1 MKQTHWLQLVRRLF
15 LLTVFAQLGACA
27 SLSPSTLPT
36 QRTTHEIAPTAL
48 AKMREAQI
56 PEDALGGVVLRARD
70 GTVLWSKDATR
81 AMQPASTIKVLT
93 SIVALET
100 LKPSYRAK
108 TLLVTAA
115 PQRGDTLEGDLA
127 LIGRGNDEF
136 SVASLEA
143 MLRAL
148 RAQGVARIAGDI
160 ILDREFFQPP
170 RPYEGVA
177 PFDEAPEFRYN
188 VIPDALMLGSNLNQ
202 LALSSD
208 ETTLRVAFGPAM
220 QGVEFVSGM
229 TLVDQPCE
237 SWEDKWKIPSV
248 EKKTDGTIR
257 VTLLGEYPKNC
268 STSTEINVLSRTDYA
283 ERTIAAA
290 WRALGGTWNGR
301 AREGVVPSGANV
313 RTIATQDSRTLAEI
327 NRDINKRS
335 DNAMTRTAFL
345 SLAATREANE
355 RAQYPNTFAHAE
367 RIVRDW
373 MKSKAIDDASLV
385 IENGSGLS
393 RKEMISPMALAQ
405 TLRAAHA
412 SPWSSEFLMSLPI
425 VGVDGAMRNRLL
437 DTRAAV
443 TMSATSVGRVKTGGL
458 RNVTSVAGYLPAATG
473 ETMVVVLFL
482 NHDNARGAK
491 GRAVLDELMR
501 DTLQRY

>member
-15 LLTVFAQLGACA
+15 LVAAIAQLGACA
-27 SLSPSTLPT
+27 SLPQSP
-36 QRTTHEIAPTAL
+36 QRATNDIAPAAL

-70 GTVLWSKDATR
+70 GAVLWSKDPTR
-81 AMQPASTIKVLT
+81 AMQPASTIKVLS

-115 PQRGDTLEGDLA
+115 PQRGDALEGDLA
-127 LIGRGNDEF
+127 LIGRGNDEL
-136 SVASLEA
+136 SITSLEA
-143 MLRAL
+143 MLRVL
-148 RAQGVARIAGDI
+148 RSQGVAHIAGDLV
-160 ILDREFFQPP
+160 LDREFFQPP

-177 PFDEAPEFRYN
+177 PFDESPEFRYN

-202 LALSSD
+202 LALSSND
-208 ETTLRVAFGPAM
+208 SALRIVFAPAM

-229 TLVDQPCE
+229 TLIDQPCDL
-237 SWEDKWKIPSV
+237 WEDKWKIPSV

-268 STSTEINVLSRTDYA
+268 SIATEINVLTRTDYA
-283 ERTIAAA
+283 ERVFAAA
-290 WRALGGTWNGR
+290 WRALGGTWSGR
-301 AREGVVPSGANV
+301 AREGIAPSGTNV
-313 RTIATQDSRTLAEI
+313 HTIAAQDSRTLAEI

-345 SLAATREANE
+345 SLAATKSAAADALDTNE
-355 RAQYPNTFAHAE
+355 RLQPTFARSE

-373 MKSKAIDDASLV
+373 LKAKGINDTGLV
-385 IENGSGLS
+385 LENGSGLS
-393 RKEMISPMALAQ
+393 RKEMITPMTLADV
-405 TLRAAHA
+405 LRAAQA
-412 SPWSSEFLMSLPI
+412 SPWASEFMMSLPI
-425 VGVDGAMRNRLL
+425 VGVDGAVRNRLK
-437 DTRAAV
+437 DSMAV
-443 TMSATSVGRVKTGGL
+443 ERGRMKTGGL
-458 RNVTSVAGYLPAATG
+458 RNVTSVAGYLPNSNG
-473 ETMVVVLFL
+473 ETMIVVLFL

-491 GRAVLDELMR
+491 ARAVLDELMR
-501 DTLQRY
+501 ELMR